1 MKVLKYLIKPLELL
15 VFLCLLAAL
24 VYFRSAIFH
33 SNVNQYID
41 KAVAYTE
48 REFEIAIP
56 AHINN
61 EVVPAPVAQA
71 ECEEVIKSDEIV
83 KAEVTV
89 EDVQKNDAEHQPN
102 VLETDVKSEE
112 ESALVET
119 LSEAVS
125 VINEKVDALFE
136 ANKSTPSAEPVVE
149 SNDADVSA
157 ALDVKKE
164 ADLTVAEE
172 VVVSSVTDVPAV
184 DTKQVLYTARKL
196 FWGGNVQASEKLY
209 LELASLDDSDP
220 NVYGELGNIYYS
232 QGKWKQAGKAYY
244 EAAVRL
250 LDESGG
256 GRVNSRVSYLLKVIQ
271 GLDTESA
278 EKLKNKISG

>member
-1 MKVLKYLIKPLELL
+1 M
-15 VFLCLLAAL
+15 VFLCLLAA
-24 VYFRSAIFH
+24 VIYFRSVIFH

-48 REFEIAIP
+48 REFDIAIP

-61 EVVPAPVAQA
+61 ELAQVPVAQA
-71 ECEEVIKSDEIV
+71 ECEAAEEVIKNEEIV
-83 KAEVTV
+83 EV
-89 EDVQKNDAEHQPN
+89 EEIAADNQKNEAEHQVN
-102 VLETDVKSEE
+102 VVEADVKTEE

-119 LSEAVS
+119 LSEAVN

-136 ANKSTPSAEPVVE
+136 ENKSMPVVE
-149 SNDADVSA
+149 NDGADMGSIVEA
-157 ALDVKKE
+157 KKE
-164 ADLTVAEE
+164 ADLTDAEE
-172 VVVSSVTDVPAV
+172 VVSSVTDVPAV

-196 FWGGNVQASEKLY
+196 FWGGNMQASEKLY
-209 LELASLDDSDP
+209 LELTSLDDSDP

-250 LDESGG
+250 LDGSGS
-256 GRVNSRVSYLLKVIQ
+256 GRVNSRVSYLLRVIQ

-278 EKLKNKISG
+278 EKLRNKIAG